1 MGRSSLADNHGYGT
15 SGYIEVQPIDR
26 LAIRL
31 EPSYNF
37 RRSTR
42 QYLDTIA
49 DPAATATYGNR
60 YLFGDLRQKTLS
72 ANLRLNWIFTPTLSI
87 EVFAQP
93 LVSSVHYRQVLQLAR
108 PRTVE
113 LVPTEIDPGKY
124 SFTFTSIRSSAVFRW
139 EYRPGSTLFL
149 VWNQNQS
156 VEEKNGL
163 FQVSRSLDSLGRARP
178 DHIFMVK
185 ATYWWSP

>member
-1 MGRSSLADNHGYGT
+1 VA
-15 SGYIEVQPIDR
+15 R
-26 LAIRL
+26 LTLRL
-31 EPSYNF
+31 EPGYVEH
-37 RRSTR
+37 RTTL
-42 QYLDTIA
+42 QYLDTLV
-49 DPAATATYGNR
+49 DPAATETYGNR
-60 YLFGDLRQKTLS
+60 YLFGDLKQRTLS
-72 ANLRLNWIFTPTLSI
+72 SNLRLNWIFTPSMSL

-93 LVSSVHYRQVLQLAR
+93 LVSSVRYARVTQLAR
-108 PRTVE
+108 PRTHE
-113 LVPTEIDPGKY
+113 LVPTEIDPAKY

-139 EYRPGSTLFL
+139 EYRPGSALFV

-163 FQVSRSLDSLGRARP
+163 FDVGRSVDSLRRTRP